1 MEIRIKLSTAA
12 VWAIVS
18 VLAIIAIT
26 VCTVA
31 ICSCM

>member
-1 MEIRIKLSTAA
+1 MEIRIKLNTAA
-12 VWAIVS
+12 IWAIVS
-18 VLAIIAIT
+18 VVAIIAIT

>member
-1 MEIRIKLSTAA
+1 MEIRIKLTTAA
-12 VWAIVS
+12 IWAVVS
-18 VLAIIAIT
+18 VIAIIAIA